1 MSDTDKIVDK
11 IKKLLRLGRGSN
23 HAAEAQAAI
32 EKAYELASNA
42 GISIDGIDMDKDSKR
57 ITHECGGV
65 RRCVY
70 ARRLAHG
77 ILKRHFSVLVLASS
91 QRGCVYV
98 GPSVNIA
105 IAKHVEAFLIRECAS
120 SWSAFTTSMRKQ
132 RIRVTANKRK
142 TYELNFFAGIDSALR
157 MRPIRNDRDEIQK
170 AIDKY
175 TESNFSVVTTKLDK
189 PTREDKAVA
198 TNGYLHGLAT
208 NVSRPVEGSVNSR
221 LLS

>member
-32 EKAYELASNA
+32 EKAYELASGA
-42 GISIDGIDMDKDSKR
+42 GISIDGIDMDKDATR
-57 ITHECGGV
+57 ITHEWGGV
-65 RRCVY
+65 KRCVY

-105 IAKHVEAFLIRECAS
+105 IAKHVEAFLIRECNT
-120 SWSAFTTSMRKQ
+120 SWTAFSQTLRYCRKH
-132 RIRVTANKRK
+132 VTANKRK
-142 TYELNFFAGIDSALR
+142 TYELNFIAGIESALR
-157 MRPIRNDRDEIQK
+157 MRPIRNDRYEIQK
-170 AIDKY
+170 SIDKY
-175 TESNFSVVTTKLDK
+175 TEANFSVVTTKLDR
-189 PTREDKAVA
+189 PTREDKTVA
-198 TNGYLHGLAT
+198 ANGYLHGLAT
-208 NVSRPVEGSVNSR
+208 NVSRPVEGSSNSKMIC
-221 LLS
+221 

>member
-32 EKAYELASNA
+32 EKAYELASGA
-42 GISIDGIDMDKDSKR
+42 GISIDGIDIDKDTLR
-57 ITHECGGV
+57 ITHEEGGV
-65 RRCVY
+65 RRCVF
-70 ARRLAHG
+70 ARRCAHG

-91 QRGCVYV
+91 ERGCIYV

-120 SWSAFTTSMRKQ
+120 SWSAFSTSMRSQ
-132 RIRVTANKRK
+132 RITANKRK
-142 TYELNFFAGIDSALR
+142 TYELNFFAGVDSVLR

-175 TESNFSVVTTKLDK
+175 TEANFSVVTTKLDR
-189 PTREDKAVA
+189 PTREDRTVA
-198 TNGYLHGLAT
+198 ANAYLHGLTT

-221 LLS
+221 MIC